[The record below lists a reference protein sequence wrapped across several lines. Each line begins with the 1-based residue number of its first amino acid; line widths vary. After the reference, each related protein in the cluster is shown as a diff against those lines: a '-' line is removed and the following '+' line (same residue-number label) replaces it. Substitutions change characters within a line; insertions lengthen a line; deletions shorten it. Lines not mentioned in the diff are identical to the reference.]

1 MKIEKI
7 VSEIAQENAYILSN
21 SAFSILIDPGSQPE
35 KIIAKLQEI
44 DNPLTAIL
52 LTHAHFDHI
61 MGLDTLKQA
70 YPNAQVYLHENEKEW
85 LKNPEL
91 NASVLM
97 LPFPVT
103 CKTNIDEY
111 YVCDTPYNLSG
122 LKFHVRHTPGH
133 SIGGISLVFE
143 EEELIFSGDA
153 LFAGAIG
160 RTDLPSGNH
169 TQLLQSIEAE
179 LFSLPDD
186 YTIYPGHGPS
196 TTIGKEKLYNPFF

>member
-21 SAFSILIDPGSQPE
+21 SAFSLLIDPGSQPE

-44 DNPLTAIL
+44 GKPLNAIL

-85 LKNPEL
+85 LKKPEL
-91 NASVLM
+91 NASALM

-111 YVCDTPYNLSG
+111 YVCDTPYNFSG

-133 SIGGISLVFE
+133 STGGISLVFE
-143 EEELIFSGDA
+143 EEGLVFTGDA

-160 RTDLPSGNH
+160 RTDLPTGNYA
-169 TQLLQSIEAE
+169 QLLQSIEAE

-186 YTIYPGHGPS
+186 YTVYPGHGPR

>member
-1 MKIEKI
+1 MIIEKI

-44 DNPLTAIL
+44 DKPLTAIL

-91 NASVLM
+91 NASALM

-122 LKFHVRHTPGH
+122 LKFHVRYTPGH

-186 YTIYPGHGPS
+186 YTVYPGHGPS

>member
-186 YTIYPGHGPS
+186 YTVYPGHGPR
-196 TTIGKEKLYNPFF
+196 TTIGKEKIYNPFF

>member
-1 MKIEKI
+1 
-7 VSEIAQENAYILSN
+7 
-21 SAFSILIDPGSQPE
+21 
-35 KIIAKLQEI
+35 
-44 DNPLTAIL
+44 
-52 LTHAHFDHI
+52 
-61 MGLDTLKQA
+61 
-70 YPNAQVYLHENEKEW
+70 
-85 LKNPEL
+85 
-91 NASVLM
+91 M
-97 LPFPVT
+97 LFRS
-103 CKTNIDEY
+103 
-111 YVCDTPYNLSG
+111 YNLSG

-186 YTIYPGHGPS
+186 YTVYPGHGPS
-196 TTIGKEKLYNPFF
+196 TTIGNEKLYNPFF

>member
-1 MKIEKI
+1 MIIEKI

-44 DNPLTAIL
+44 DKPLTAIL

-91 NASVLM
+91 NASALM
-97 LPFPVT
+97 LPFTVT
-103 CKTNIDEY
+103 CKTTIDEY

-122 LKFHVRHTPGH
+122 LKFHVRYTPGH

-169 TQLLQSIEAE
+169 TQLLQSIKAE

-186 YTIYPGHGPS
+186 YTVYPGHGPS